1 MTHWH
6 RILGLLLKDLLLNTP
21 FEVELEKELSNHKQ
35 FLDIV
40 IIRKKPGILTEPLP
54 DGFDNLGA
62 HSLITYKSMRETL
75 DDWTLKELIGHYVNY
90 RKQLNPKQLV
100 AEDQFR
106 LYAIST
112 RFPEK
117 LSQQIT

>member
-1 MTHWH
+1 M
-6 RILGLLLKDLLLNTP
+6 
-21 FEVELEKELSNHKQ
+21 
-35 FLDIV
+35 
-40 IIRKKPGILTEPLP
+40 P

-117 LSQQIT
+117 LSQQITLIQVQAGIYDIQWGTDLIRIIVLN